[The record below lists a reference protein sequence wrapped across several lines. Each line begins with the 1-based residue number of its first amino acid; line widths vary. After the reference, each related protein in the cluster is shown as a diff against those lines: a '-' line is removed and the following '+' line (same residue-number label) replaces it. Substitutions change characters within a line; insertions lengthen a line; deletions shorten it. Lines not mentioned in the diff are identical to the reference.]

1 MLFVSSGG
9 MYITPWPGWAAANDA
24 PASEYKQELAYAYAK
39 RGQVLLAEAWASDPF
54 FTGISIVSCHPGWT
68 DTPGLD
74 GWIGRGKAALAPLRT
89 LWQVRLR
96 VRVRVS

>member
-1 MLFVSSGG
+1 MHGVSVHTVALAVVVVVRRLF
-9 MYITPWPGWAAANDA
+9 IF
-24 PASEYKQELAYAYAK
+24 

-68 DTPGLD
+68 DTPGLE